1 MPLKIQ
7 SYNGDKLLMTLE
19 YENYSINSG
28 IKDTEFKFKPL
39 EGTEVVNI

>member
-19 YENYSINSG
+19 YKNYSINSG
-28 IKDTEFKFKPL
+28 IKDAEFKFKPL
-39 EGTEVVNI
+39 EGTEVIII

>member
-7 SYNGDKLLMTLE
+7 SHNGDKLLMILE

-28 IKDTEFKFKPL
+28 IKDTEFKFKPPK
-39 EGTEVVNI
+39 GTQVVNI